1 MLPFVFITYKIFD
14 SDSFIFIE
22 VKDVVC
28 HQWRK
33 AKMISDEKAREILD
47 KIFNH
52 NECANRIKE
61 TTEERVYY
69 GISNFLFELLDEV
82 WLSFVYSSFAGCII
96 LSGVIIETALTEE
109 LAKEGYSKRR
119 LKKLTLKQLIESAK
133 EAGIIGDETTELADK
148 LRKLR
153 DDYVHPSIK
162 ETVARAKSPTSI
174 EDWIQVIN
182 RIDKEKFDA
191 KEAIKN
197 ADKILLEIYSE
208 QRYPLEKL

>member
-1 MLPFVFITYKIFD
+1 
-14 SDSFIFIE
+14 
-22 VKDVVC
+22 
-28 HQWRK
+28 
-33 AKMISDEKAREILD
+33 MISDEKAREILD

-82 WLSFVYSSFAGCII
+82 WLSFVYGSFAGCII

-109 LAKEGYSKRR
+109 LAKE
-119 LKKLTLKQLIESAK
+119 
-133 EAGIIGDETTELADK
+133 AGIIGDETTEIADT